1 MAQGVPQADQALLE
15 DLVAANRILYAK
27 NIVDGLGH
35 VSVRHAPRSLNC
47 CAGRVALFSTR
58 FQNMLARVPWAM
70 VASSHLCAEHFA

>member
-1 MAQGVPQADQALLE
+1 MAQGVPQADQALLDE
-15 DLVAANRILYAK
+15 LVAANRILYAK

-58 FQNMLARVPWAM
+58 FQNMR
-70 VASSHLCAEHFA
+70 ASVLSAIAYPPHG